1 MTTATV
7 VVEKLDGAGRV
18 LGRDR
23 IVLREAKRTFT
34 IGRSVLADVHLDD
47 PYAAA
52 LHAAIELTPDGRLL
66 VSDLGSVN
74 GIVVGGNRQHKL
86 ESEPVANQV
95 LQIGRTRLKLR
106 TNNEDIAPEKQDTQR
121 TAWRPQ
127 SYAVTAMVAGAAIV
141 AQLVYASW
149 YTAPRDLVATMAY
162 SLAMPAVIAAAWVA
176 VWGLL
181 TRVMQGEWRWLRH
194 LTIYLGGLA
203 LYTAL
208 GSILQFGRFVFSSS
222 SWLGVDIWLG
232 LAALGVVLY
241 LHLRGASS
249 LTGRHAATV
258 ACVIPLLIGSTGHW
272 FYFRNMM
279 RDVNHI
285 GAHMPIY
292 PSALRL
298 SAAEPLDKYFARSA
312 TLRQLADRKLKAAL
326 AADPDDEG
334 D

>member
-1 MTTATV
+1 MTAATV

-23 IVLREAKRTFT
+23 IVLHEAKRTFT
-34 IGRSVLADVHLDD
+34 IGRGVLADVYLDD
-47 PYAAA
+47 PFAAA
-52 LHAAIELTPDGRLL
+52 LHASIELTSDGRLL

-74 GIVVGGNRQHKL
+74 GIILGSNRQHKL

-106 TNNEDIAPEKQDTQR
+106 ANDEDTAPEKPDTLNI
-121 TAWRPQ
+121 AWRPQ
-127 SYAVTAMVAGAAIV
+127 SYALTAIVAGAATV
-141 AQLVYASW
+141 AQLAYATW

-208 GSILQFGRFVFSSS
+208 GSILQLGRFVFSSS

-232 LAALGVVLY
+232 LAALGIVLY

-249 LTGRHAATV
+249 LTRRHAAAV
-258 ACVIPLLIGSTGHW
+258 ACVIPLLIGSAGHW
-272 FYFRNMM
+272 FYFRNMA

-298 SAAEPLDKYFARSA
+298 TAAEPLDQFFARSA
-312 TLRQLADRKLKAAL
+312 ILRQLADRKLKAAL